1 MTYPPR
7 EITLAMSE
15 EPSPANKMHDFVGT
29 PVTAIARRGLWSD
42 ARRRLR
48 GNRAASA
55 ALIVIAAIAL
65 LALIAPVVSPWRYD
79 SLDWQHLAQPPG
91 TTAAHWLGTD
101 RLGRDLLVRTLYGVR
116 LSLMLAV
123 FASALSLVIGVLWGA
138 VAGLAGGR
146 VDGAMMRFVDVLYSL
161 PYLFVVIILTTL
173 FPRGSLTALLVALG
187 AVGWLTTARIVRAQ
201 TLALKG
207 RAFIEAARAGGVP
220 PAMILRRHVVPN
232 VLGSVLVYATLIVPQ
247 MILFESFLSFLG
259 LGVQE
264 PHASLGNLIYGG
276 AQEMES
282 APWMLLVPA
291 AFLVLLLLCLNLLGD
306 GLRDAL
312 DPRER

>member
-1 MTYPPR
+1 MT
-7 EITLAMSE
+7 EATAA
-15 EPSPANKMHDFVGT
+15 PA
-29 PVTAIARRGLWSD
+29 RGLWRD
-42 ARRRLR
+42 AARRLKRNHPAFTALAVL
-48 GNRAASA
+48 AAM
-55 ALIVIAAIAL
+55 AL
-65 LALIAPVVSPWRYD
+65 LAVLAPIFSPWRYD
-79 SLDWQHLAQPPG
+79 SLDWRHLARPPAAA
-91 TTAAHWLGTD
+91 AAHWFGTD
-101 RLGRDLLVRTLYGVR
+101 RLGRDLFVRTMQAVR
-116 LSLMLAV
+116 LSLFISVL
-123 FASALSLVIGVLWGA
+123 ASAVSLVIGVLWGA

-146 VDGAMMRFVDVLYSL
+146 VDGWMMRFVDVLYSL

-173 FPRGSLTALLVALG
+173 FPRGSLAVLLVALG

-207 RAFIEAARAGGVP
+207 RQFIEAARAGGVP
-220 PAMILRRHVVPN
+220 PAAILLRHVLPN
-232 VLGSVLVYATLIVPQ
+232 VLGSVVVYATLIVPQ

-291 AFLVLLLLCLNLLGD
+291 AFLVLLLLCLNVLGD
-306 GLRDAL
+306 GLRDAF
-312 DPRER
+312 DPRERFKP

>member
-1 MTYPPR
+1 MN
-7 EITLAMSE
+7 EVVA
-15 EPSPANKMHDFVGT
+15 A
-29 PVTAIARRGLWSD
+29 ARRGLWSD

-48 GNRAASA
+48 DNRAARA
-55 ALIVIAAIAL
+55 ALVLLAL
-65 LALIAPVVSPWRYD
+65 LAVAALVAPALSPWDYD
-79 SLDWQHLAQPPG
+79 SLDWQHLAQPPAL
-91 TTAAHWLGTD
+91 TSAHWLGTD

-116 LSLMLAV
+116 LSLLLAV
-123 FASALSLVIGVLWGA
+123 LASAVSLMIGVLWGA

-173 FPRGSLTALLVALG
+173 FRRGSLIVLALALA

-201 TLALKG
+201 TLALQ
-207 RAFIEAARAGGVP
+207 RREFIQAARALGVP
-220 PAMILRRHVVPN
+220 PHSILLRHIVPN
-232 VLGSVLVYATLIVPQ
+232 VLGQVAVYATLIVPQ

-264 PHASLGNLIYGG
+264 PQASLGNLIFAG

-291 AFLVLLLLCLNLLGD
+291 AALLLLLLCLNLLGD
-306 GLRDAL
+306 GLRDAF
-312 DPRER
+312 DPREP

>member
-1 MTYPPR
+1 MR
-7 EITLAMSE
+7 DFAAAEVA
-15 EPSPANKMHDFVGT
+15 SPT
-29 PVTAIARRGLWSD
+29 RRGLWSD

-48 GNRAASA
+48 DNRAAST
-55 ALIVIAAIAL
+55 ALVLLAAIAL
-65 LALIAPVVSPWRYD
+65 TALIAPAFSPWSYD

-91 TTAAHWLGTD
+91 VAAAHWLGTD
-101 RLGRDLLVRTLYGVR
+101 RLGRDLFVRTLYGVR
-116 LSLMLAV
+116 LSLVLAMLA
-123 FASALSLVIGVLWGA
+123 SAVSLLIGVLWGA

-173 FPRGSLTALLVALG
+173 FTRGSLIVLALALA

-201 TLALKG
+201 TRALK
-207 RAFIEAARAGGVP
+207 RREFLEAARALGVP
-220 PAMILRRHVVPN
+220 PHSTLLRHIVPN
-232 VLGSVLVYATLIVPQ
+232 VLGPVAVYATLIVPQ

-264 PHASLGNLIYGG
+264 PQASLGNLIFTG
-276 AQEMES
+276 AQELES
-282 APWMLLVPA
+282 APWMVLVPA
-291 AFLVLLLLCLNLLGD
+291 TTLVLLLLSLNLLGD
-306 GLRDAL
+306 GLRDAF